1 MSTINEIHFINIS
14 FCLLV
19 IISITLLMKNVLQN
33 TSDVYL
39 VYILLLSS
47 ILLVA
52 SHNPIIID
60 FVHYS
65 FMVYIFF
72 VSFFSNNFY
81 LLILNSC
88 ILTVIILSRKYYNR
102 CVINK
107 KQTDNGIFKKWNAYI
122 NKNGTIEQG
131 NILFGATLLLTIL
144 KIYCGSNIT

>member
-60 FVHYS
+60 FVDYS